1 MNFDRLQGRNGLNR
15 LPYPFD
21 IVKLLCYP
29 FNQSFL
35 PATHAA
41 KAFLYTYLH

>member
-1 MNFDRLQGRNGLNR
+1 MKSDRLQGRNGFNR

-29 FNQSFL
+29 F
-35 PATHAA
+35 
-41 KAFLYTYLH
+41 